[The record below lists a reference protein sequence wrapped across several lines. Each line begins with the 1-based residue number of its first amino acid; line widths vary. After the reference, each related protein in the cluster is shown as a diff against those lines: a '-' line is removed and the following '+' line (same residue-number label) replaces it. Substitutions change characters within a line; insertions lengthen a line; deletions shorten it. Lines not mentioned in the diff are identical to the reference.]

1 MMKRNK
7 GWFIAVVCFLLV
19 LTACSSGSGNSGSS
33 AGSPS
38 AGEQPTATNSPSA
51 SADNGNDGHDRS
63 KKFTITAI
71 DFRYPAAIP
80 PATGRGLDMINEKF
94 NIDFKPQFVV
104 INDYMQKLSA
114 NVASGEVPDIMTM
127 EGPIANYYKW
137 AKQGA
142 FLPLN
147 DYIDQYPTLKLVPDY
162 VWKSM
167 TLDGKIY
174 AIPRYYPSSYLGSPI
189 IRQDWLDKLGLKMP
203 TNYEELKEVA
213 LAFTKNDPDG
223 NNKQDTYGIAISEYI
238 NPAYELGGYWEFRSW
253 YHQDEAGNYI
263 PNFISD
269 ARKEHIEWLAG
280 LEKEGALTPNSAVVN
295 ASQATKDFFSG
306 KAGIW
311 IGSPRGMDEAAYNE
325 LLKIN
330 PGAKIEPIGPF
341 VAPDGEQGFM
351 AYKAYYGM
359 TMLSAE
365 LAKDP
370 DKLHRALEF
379 LDFGR
384 TFYPLD
390 ERNKSNPDYDWMYG
404 NEGTGY
410 KVEDGAV
417 KAESAEKGLA
427 PVNFYIDGLMWAPSD
442 DANEYSKTYKSP
454 VVKELAEKLENM
466 HKNTKHFINPI
477 YQIFSDTYIS
487 KGSELD
493 MFLYEEQT
501 KMIFGQR
508 PISDWGKMV
517 QEWKDKGGDKLI
529 QEVNESMKANGVK
542 GEYR

>member
-1 MMKRNK
+1 MKRNK
-7 GWFIAVVCFLLV
+7 AIATVLLCLV
-19 LTACSSGSGNSGSS
+19 LTACSTGGNNPSKPSTGDQ
-33 AGSPS
+33 PS
-38 AGEQPTATNSPSA
+38 ASNSPSA
-51 SADNGNDGHDRS
+51 SETSGNGDNARRQ
-63 KKFTITAI
+63 KFTINAI
-71 DFRYPAAIP
+71 DFRNPAAIP

-94 NIDFKPQFVV
+94 NIDYKPQFVV

-127 EGPIANYYKW
+127 EGPIANFYKW

-147 DYIDQYPTLKLVPDY
+147 DYIDKYPTLKLVPDY

-167 TLDGKIY
+167 TLDGQIY
-174 AIPRYYPSSYLGSPI
+174 AIPRYFPSSYLGSPI
-189 IRQDWLDKLGLKMP
+189 IRKDWLDKLGLKAP

-213 LAFTKNDPDG
+213 IAFTKNDPDG
-223 NNKQDTYGIAISEYI
+223 NNKDDTYGMAISEYV

-253 YHQDEAGNYI
+253 YHQDEEGNYI

-269 ARKEHIEWLAG
+269 TRKEHVAWLAD

-295 ASQATKDFFSG
+295 ATQATNDFFSG

-311 IGSPRGMDEAAYNE
+311 ISSPRGMDEAAFNE

-330 PGAKIEPIGPF
+330 PNAKIEPIEPF

-365 LAKDP
+365 LADDP
-370 DKLHRALEF
+370 DKLHRVLEF

-410 KVEDGAV
+410 TVEDGTA

-427 PVNFYIDGLMWAPSD
+427 PINFYIDGLMWAPSD
-442 DANEYSKTYKSP
+442 DANEYSRTYKSP
-454 VVKELAEKLENM
+454 AAKELAQKLEEM

-508 PISDWGKMV
+508 PISDWDKMV
-517 QEWKDKGGDKLI
+517 QEWRDKGGAQMIK
-529 QEVNESMKANGVK
+529 EVNEAMKANGVK
-542 GEYR
+542 GEYK

>member
-1 MMKRNK
+1 MKRNK
-7 GWFIAVVCFLLV
+7 AIATVLLCLV
-19 LTACSSGSGNSGSS
+19 LTACSTGGNNPGKPSTGDQ
-33 AGSPS
+33 PS
-38 AGEQPTATNSPSA
+38 ASNSPSA
-51 SADNGNDGHDRS
+51 SETSGNGDNARRQ
-63 KKFTITAI
+63 KFTINAI
-71 DFRYPAAIP
+71 DFRNPAAIP

-94 NIDFKPQFVV
+94 NIDYKPQFVV

-127 EGPIANYYKW
+127 EGPIANFYKW

-147 DYIDQYPTLKLVPDY
+147 DYIDKYPTLKLVPDY

-167 TLDGKIY
+167 TLDGQIY
-174 AIPRYYPSSYLGSPI
+174 AIPRYFPSSYLGSPI
-189 IRQDWLDKLGLKMP
+189 IRKDWLDKLGLKAP

-213 LAFTKNDPDG
+213 IAFTKNDPDG
-223 NNKQDTYGIAISEYI
+223 NNKNDTYGMAISEYV

-253 YHQDEAGNYI
+253 YHQDEEGNYI

-269 ARKEHIEWLAG
+269 ARKEHVAWLAD

-295 ASQATKDFFSG
+295 ATQATNDFFSG

-311 IGSPRGMDEAAYNE
+311 ISSPRGMDEAAFNE
-325 LLKIN
+325 LLNIN
-330 PGAKIEPIGPF
+330 PDAKIEPIEPF

-365 LAKDP
+365 LADDP
-370 DKLHRALEF
+370 DKLHRVLEF

-410 KVEDGAV
+410 TVEDGTA

-427 PVNFYIDGLMWAPSD
+427 PINFYIDGLMWAPSD
-442 DANEYSKTYKSP
+442 DANEYSRTYKSP
-454 VVKELAEKLENM
+454 AAKELAQKLEEM

-477 YQIFSDTYIS
+477 YQIFSETYIS

-508 PISDWGKMV
+508 PISDWDKMV
-517 QEWKDKGGDKLI
+517 QEWRDKGGTQMI
-529 QEVNESMKANGVK
+529 EEVNEAMKANGVK
-542 GEYR
+542 GEYK